1 MENEMKIKIN
11 NNFGISNEEIKSN
24 DTYNNSNSKDLYN
37 YKSQSNK
44 NTLLKTNQLDKNEV
58 VSLFKDQ
65 KSQNIHLSDNYNKEL
80 YNKYFLFL
88 KSKKFKISN
97 EFDAKN
103 SKKFLN
109 KKDKY
114 MQKMVLSDIIEKD
127 EKNKDNNNDEKEQKI
142 KPRRSG
148 NYNNVSN
155 FCIIVS
161 DYDDA
166 SKNEV
171 KYNYSVKLAPRK
183 IDNMKK
189 NKNLSKYFIN
199 NNLSK
204 SKTKYSEPSNKSD

>member
-1 MENEMKIKIN
+1 MKIN
-11 NNFGISNEEIKSN
+11 NLEIPNDEIKRNEFN
-24 DTYNNSNSKDLYN
+24 DLNSKDLFN

-44 NTLLKTNQLDKNEV
+44 NTLLNVNKLDKNEV
-58 VSLFKDQ
+58 ISLFKDQ

-80 YNKYFLFL
+80 YNKYSLFL
-88 KSKKFKISN
+88 KGKKFKISN

-114 MQKMVLSDIIEKD
+114 MQKMVLSDTIEKEENVKD
-127 EKNKDNNNDEKEQKI
+127 NKDNNEKEQKQKQ

-148 NYNNVSN
+148 NYSNVSN

-171 KYNYSVKLAPRK
+171 KFNYSVKLAPRK
-183 IDNMKK
+183 IDNIKK

-199 NNLSK
+199 NKLSK
-204 SKTKYSEPSNKSD
+204 SQTKCSEPSNKSD

>member
-1 MENEMKIKIN
+1 MEKKIDN
-11 NNFGISNEEIKSN
+11 LEISNLKIKSN
-24 DTYNNSNSKDLYN
+24 DNSKSHN

-44 NTLLKTNQLDKNEV
+44 NAILNVNQLDKNE

-65 KSQNIHLSDNYNKEL
+65 KSQNIHLSVNYNKDI
-80 YNKYFLFL
+80 YNKYSLFL
-88 KSKKFKISN
+88 QSKKFKISN

-114 MQKMVLSDIIEKD
+114 MKKMVLSDTIEKE
-127 EKNKDNNNDEKEQKI
+127 EKNKDNNEKEKKKDNNEKEKNL

-148 NYNNVSN
+148 NYNNTSN

-166 SKNEV
+166 SKDEV
-171 KYNYSVKLAPRK
+171 KYNYSVKLLPRK

-189 NKNLSKYFIN
+189 SKNLSTYFLN
-199 NNLSK
+199 NHLA
-204 SKTKYSEPSNKSD
+204 KTKTKKSESGHKSD